1 MTFYSKEMNTKD
13 GLISWPQQLKT
24 GNKQIINTELLSN
37 LSAHLPERFYE
48 KQISEFL
55 FSFNF

>member
-48 KQISEFL
+48 KQIS
-55 FSFNF
+55 